1 VGVREIA
8 GAFAGALA
16 CYGCWRW
23 LAYLVE
29 REVAAR
35 RGILRYWWPTAM
47 LAWSW
52 FMLWATSFPGAS
64 GWLGI
69 VRDPLL
75 IAFFGVNLAQ
85 AVVGNGLLG
94 VLIDAAGVV
103 KGSVASVAVW
113 VMWYA
118 VIRLWEGRVFKK
130 HDPAARL
137 RIGTLE

>member
-1 VGVREIA
+1 VGVRELA

-23 LAYLVE
+23 LAYLVAS
-29 REVAAR
+29 EVAAR
-35 RGILRYWWPTAM
+35 RALLRYWWPTAM

-52 FMLWATSFPGAS
+52 FMLWATSFPAAS
-64 GWLGI
+64 SWLGFA
-69 VRDPLL
+69 RDPLL

-94 VLIDAAGVV
+94 VLIDAPGAV

-113 VMWYA
+113 LMWYT
-118 VIRLWEGRVFKK
+118 VIHVWEWRLWKK
-130 HDPAARL
+130 QDPAGKL

>member
-1 VGVREIA
+1 MGVREIA

-29 REVAAR
+29 HEVAAH
-35 RGILRYWWPTAM
+35 RGVLRYWWPTAM

-52 FMLWATSFPGAS
+52 FMLWATSLPAAS
-64 GWLGI
+64 SWLGF

-75 IAFFGVNLAQ
+75 IAFFGVNLVQ

-94 VLIDAAGVV
+94 VLIDAPGVM
-103 KGSVASVAVW
+103 KGSVASLAVW
-113 VMWYA
+113 LLWYA
-118 VIRLWEGRVFKK
+118 VILVWERRVLNRQ
-130 HDPAARL
+130 DPAARL

>member
-29 REVAAR
+29 REVAAHR
-35 RGILRYWWPTAM
+35 KILRYWWPTAM

-52 FMLWATSFPGAS
+52 FMLWATSFPAS
-64 GWLGI
+64 SNWLGF

-75 IAFFGVNLAQ
+75 IAFFGVNLVQ

-94 VLIDAAGVV
+94 VLIDSPGVV
-103 KGSVASVAVW
+103 KGSAASVAVW
-113 VMWYA
+113 LLWYA
-118 VIRLWEGRVFKK
+118 TICVWERWVWKK
-130 HDPAARL
+130 HDPALKL
-137 RIGTLE
+137 RIGTLD